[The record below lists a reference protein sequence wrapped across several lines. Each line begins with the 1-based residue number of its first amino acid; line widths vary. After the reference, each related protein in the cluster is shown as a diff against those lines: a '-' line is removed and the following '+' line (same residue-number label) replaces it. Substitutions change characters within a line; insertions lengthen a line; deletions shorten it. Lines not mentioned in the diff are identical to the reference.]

1 MVNLQFAAPEEPL
14 EELEEAGMFDFG
26 TNNIIRI
33 AELLVLGLVS
43 ILVLLLVVRP
53 LVSRLMNAAPSCRSG
68 TATIC

>member
-1 MVNLQFAAPEEPL
+1 
-14 EELEEAGMFDFG
+14 MFDFG
-26 TNNIIRI
+26 TNDIIRI

-53 LVSRLMNAAPSCRSG
+53 LFSRLMNAAPSCRSG